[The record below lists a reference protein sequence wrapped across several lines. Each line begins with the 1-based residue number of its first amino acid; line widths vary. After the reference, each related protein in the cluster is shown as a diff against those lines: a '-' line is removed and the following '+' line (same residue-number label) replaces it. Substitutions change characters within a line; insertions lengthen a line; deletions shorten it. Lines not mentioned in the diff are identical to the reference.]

1 MSEMDFETQ
10 MRSIAQRINYP
21 HTPDIAG
28 RVMSRL
34 RRFPSPT
41 GRGVSGEGRSRFISK
56 GWAWSLTLI
65 VVLLFSLMLIPPV
78 RAAVLEFI
86 QIGIVRIFP
95 RPTDTP
101 PLETPRTA
109 TPQSFAPV
117 TATPYLESSTLLV
130 DLSRLAGEK
139 TLPQAQSLVSSYYP
153 ILLPTYPRDV
163 GEPDRVF
170 VQDADGAMTILV
182 WFDPNDPE
190 KVMLSLHII
199 PEGSWAIR
207 KSEPVT
213 IEETLVNGQ
222 RAVWAVGPYPLRYSN
237 GDIDFTRLIDGH
249 VLIWT
254 DGNVTYRLESNLSM
268 EEAIKVAESLQSL
281 P

>member
-21 HTPDIAG
+21 HTPDFAG
-28 RVMSRL
+28 RVFPRPGRS
-34 RRFPSPT
+34 PSPT
-41 GRGVSGEGRSRFISK
+41 GRGVRGEGRSRFISK

-170 VQDADGAMTILV
+170 VQDADGAMTILF